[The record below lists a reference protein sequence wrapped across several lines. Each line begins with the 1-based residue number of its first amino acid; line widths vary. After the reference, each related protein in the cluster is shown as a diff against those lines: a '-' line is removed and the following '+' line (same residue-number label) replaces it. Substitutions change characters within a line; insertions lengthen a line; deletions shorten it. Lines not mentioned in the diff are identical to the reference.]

1 VSAELWSAIFSGATF
16 VVIAV
21 TAIAAVVQLRHLRA
35 SNQLDALLTL
45 MELWNQPSL
54 QDHFAYVRGKLQD
67 ELKDPSFL
75 RELNAE
81 LEKGPLSRSEHV
93 EFAVADFWEQIGA
106 FLKYDLIDERSW
118 LDVASPQAARSWD
131 LLLPVVEAIRQRF
144 GPVAYENFEYAAVRA
159 RLWLDKHPDGTYPRT
174 TPRMA
179 ELKAARASGQGA
191 R

>member
-1 VSAELWSAIFSGATF
+1 VSAELWNAIFSGATF

-54 QDHFAYVRGKLQD
+54 QEHFAYVRGKLQD

-75 RELNAE
+75 RQLDAE
-81 LEKGPLSRSEHV
+81 LAKGPLSRAEHV
-93 EFAVADFWEQIGA
+93 ELTVADFWEQIGA

-118 LDVASPQAARSWD
+118 LDVASPQAASSWD
-131 LLLPVVEAIRQRF
+131 LMLPVVTVIRARF
-144 GPVAYENFEYAAVRA
+144 GVSAYENFEYAAVRA

-179 ELKAARASGQGA
+179 DLRAAGA
-191 R
+191 AGEQPR